1 MTTVTVKIS
10 TRSKKAKHLI
20 ILIEEL
26 AKIDKGIKI
35 FEMPVPNT
43 VTLKAMD
50 DAEKGNVKKAIS
62 VDNVFDNV

>member
-10 TRSKKAKHLI
+10 TRNKKAKHLI
-20 ILIEEL
+20 GLIEEL

-35 FEMPVPNT
+35 FEIPVPNT

-50 DAEKGNVKKAIS
+50 DAEKGKVKKAIS
-62 VDNVFDNV
+62 VDDLFDNV

>member
-20 ILIEEL
+20 GLIEEL
-26 AKIDKGIKI
+26 AKTDKGIKI
-35 FEMPVPNT
+35 FEMPVPNS

-50 DAEKGNVKKAIS
+50 DAEKGNVKRAIS
-62 VDNVFDNV
+62 VDDLFDSI